1 MLNKVML
8 MGNLGHSPEVKFM
21 PSGDQIT
28 SISLATTE
36 RYKDKSGQKVE
47 KTEWHKVIFF
57 GKVAEIAGQYLE
69 KGSTCYI
76 EGKIQTRKWEKDG
89 VTRYSTEIIASELKL
104 LSRKTSETNERP
116 VDTNKQTPVYD
127 DYDEEDIPF

>member
-8 MGNLGHSPEVKFM
+8 IGNLGNSPDIKFM

-28 SISLATTE
+28 SISIATTE
-36 RYKDKSGQKVE
+36 RYKDKNGQKVE

-57 GKVAEIAGQYLE
+57 GKVAEIAGEYLE

-76 EGKIQTRKWEKDG
+76 EGKIQTRKWDNDG
-89 VTRYSTEIIASELKL
+89 VTRYATEIIANELKL
-104 LSRKTSETNERP
+104 LSRKTSEP
-116 VDTNKQTPVYD
+116 VNTNKQVPVHD
-127 DYDEEDIPF
+127 DYDDQDIPF